1 MKFHTNKNSE
11 PTKVTQSKILY
22 LEGTDCK
29 AGQLIPNA
37 DTEYNITVM
46 ASTKDDKVTENIME

>member
-1 MKFHTNKNSE
+1 MVNKSKF
-11 PTKVTQSKILY
+11 Y

-46 ASTKDDKVTENIME
+46 ASTKDDKVTVKIFRIS